1 MDAVRNGAMSS
12 EGAPLVVCV
21 VVNWNGWR
29 DTVACVESVAA
40 QDYPS
45 LQILVVD
52 NGSTDDSVQQIQAAF
67 PQIELLHAE
76 QNRGF
81 AAGSNVGIRCAL
93 KRGAA
98 FVWLL
103 NNDTTAPSDTL
114 SRLMDAAEERVGMVG
129 TVLRYM
135 HDPTKIQA
143 WGGGS
148 VSRWS
153 GFVRHFR
160 APERLNEN
168 SYLTFASVLLRREML
183 ETAGLLDEGYFM
195 YFEDSDLSFRARGAG
210 WQIAVAADT
219 AVLHKEGGSAGSR
232 KSTRVDR
239 IVTASGLRFLKRYGR
254 PGATAQVVFVLSRL
268 GKRAVRGNLTGMG
281 AVLRG
286 VRDWRRGEPMA
297 FREEP

>member
-1 MDAVRNGAMSS
+1 MDAGQNGAGGS

-29 DTVACVESVAA
+29 DTLACVESVAA

-45 LQILVVD
+45 LEILVVD
-52 NGSTDDSVQQIQAAF
+52 NGSTDDSVEQIRARF
-67 PQIELLHAE
+67 PQIELLCAE
-76 QNRGF
+76 ENRGF

-93 KRGAA
+93 KREAE

-103 NNDTTAPSDTL
+103 NNDTAAPPNTV
-114 SRLMDAAEERVGMVG
+114 SRLMSMAGERVGVVG

-135 HDPTKIQA
+135 HDPARIQA

-153 GFVRHFR
+153 GFVRHFH
-160 APERLNEN
+160 APARLDGN
-168 SYLTFASVLLRREML
+168 SFLTFASVLLRREML

-195 YFEDSDLSFRARGAG
+195 YFEDSDLCFRARGRG
-210 WQIAVAADT
+210 WQIAVAPDT
-219 AVLHKEGGSAGSR
+219 AVLHKEGGSAGLK
-232 KSTRVDR
+232 KSSRVDR
-239 IVTASGLRFLKRYGR
+239 IVTASGLRFLKRYGP
-254 PGATAQVVFVLSRL
+254 PGAVAQVLFVLSRL